1 MPPASFPI
9 WPSLLALAFISSV
22 SPVCYHLSLSVLPCP
37 ACAHANSCVWSRDSL
52 MDFCHI
58 KPNPAL
64 TDLSVGPLL
73 SSLSHCTPSSSS
85 PLIFVL
91 ICSLNPFIAPHFFAG
106 QRLLYELVILFLI
119 FSSQVQPI
127 NPTYLMPNATCLL
140 ITYALM
146 HSLHFSNA
154 VYCRRSLARCTYTQE
169 DCGPGHCPEKE
180 CS

>member
-1 MPPASFPI
+1 MFFQHPNICKTLQVICPRPLFQFDLLF
-9 WPSLLALAFISSV
+9 SLLLSFLRSLRSAIICHFRSSLAQLALMLIVVFGAG
-22 SPVCYHLSLSVLPCP
+22 
-37 ACAHANSCVWSRDSL
+37 SL

-146 HSLHFSNA
+146 HSLHFSNV
-154 VYCRRSLARCTYTQE
+154 VYCR
-169 DCGPGHCPEKE
+169 
-180 CS
+180 